1 MVQQYLAQW
10 VRKRIQLQAFPF
22 ALMTPLSTSI
32 KAKYLTHPLQNFC
45 SLHLPIFHNAM
56 LINFDR
62 RIAQKPLSGFTKV
75 HSLIA
80 PYDLPHLSVWTVHD
94 CGKRDGLNRSV
105 LSKKLSHSADYLG
118 LSLGKVETKK
128 SRFRNYFGP
137 LVIVGELM
145 KARIAFNR
153 LLLKCR
159 SWFPLRV
166 YIGLSKLHFPRFL
179 TLGHISKRFLQGLQP
194 VEL

>member
-1 MVQQYLAQW
+1 
-10 VRKRIQLQAFPF
+10 
-22 ALMTPLSTSI
+22 
-32 KAKYLTHPLQNFC
+32 
-45 SLHLPIFHNAM
+45 M

-62 RIAQKPLSGFTKV
+62 RIAEDRLSSYTKV
-75 HSLIA
+75 HSLIT
-80 PYDLPHLSVWTVHD
+80 PVDFVHH
-94 CGKRDGLNRSV
+94 CVRVVHGFGKGNGSNMPV
-105 LSKKLSHSADYLG
+105 LSKIQNMPDDWLGHSP
-118 LSLGKVETKK
+118 SKVKTTK

-145 KARIAFNR
+145 KAQIAFNR

>member
-1 MVQQYLAQW
+1 
-10 VRKRIQLQAFPF
+10 
-22 ALMTPLSTSI
+22 
-32 KAKYLTHPLQNFC
+32 
-45 SLHLPIFHNAM
+45 M

-62 RIAQKPLSGFTKV
+62 RIAKHPLSCYTKV
-75 HSLIA
+75 HSLII
-80 PYDLPHLSVWTVHD
+80 PDDLSHLSVRTVQD
-94 CGKRDGLNRSV
+94 CGNGNGPNMQV
-105 LSKKLSHSADYLG
+105 LSKKQNTQDDWLGHSP
-118 LSLGKVETKK
+118 GKVKITKP
-128 SRFRNYFGP
+128 SFRNYFGP
-137 LVIVGELM
+137 LVIVGELI
-145 KARIAFNR
+145 KLLITFNR